1 MLLIRSKKIRP
12 AQHKYSGCNETKTGE
27 KCHQLCYLIW
37 KFNEQE
43 KKLNLGP
50 DAALD
55 EYWIATRSATL

>member
-1 MLLIRSKKIRP
+1 MK
-12 AQHKYSGCNETKTGE
+12 QKTGE

-50 DAALD
+50 DAELD
-55 EYWIATRSATL
+55 EYWIGLIPQCWWHARVNP